1 MASHGRHVFSNSLE
15 MISELSLMMAKIISL
30 LLDTDFDNVEK
41 KEFFESIAMKL
52 ERVIFRLDKILG
64 DFTEDELREKSKVL
78 IKKLGKLKDKFI
90 MLDQMDVSDY
100 ESYNIDFNYLV
111 EETSSILEFLSD
123 FSGSLRRTV
132 DTFSD
137 RFNRDNDPNF
147 GFN

>member
-1 MASHGRHVFSNSLE
+1 
-15 MISELSLMMAKIISL
+15 MAKIISL
-30 LLDTDFDNVEK
+30 LLDTDFDNMEM

-100 ESYNIDFNYLV
+100 VSYNIDFNYLV

>member
-1 MASHGRHVFSNSLE
+1 
-15 MISELSLMMAKIISL
+15 
-30 LLDTDFDNVEK
+30 
-41 KEFFESIAMKL
+41 
-52 ERVIFRLDKILG
+52 
-64 DFTEDELREKSKVL
+64 
-78 IKKLGKLKDKFI
+78 
-90 MLDQMDVSDY
+90 MDVSDY

>member
-1 MASHGRHVFSNSLE
+1 
-15 MISELSLMMAKIISL
+15 
-30 LLDTDFDNVEK
+30 
-41 KEFFESIAMKL
+41 MKL

>member
-1 MASHGRHVFSNSLE
+1 MLIINNRKYLDEYDLDVNTFGNLDKAKLYKEKLNKILKD
-15 MISELSLMMAKIISL
+15 SEFRKIIQ
-30 LLDTDFDNVEK
+30 D
-41 KEFFESIAMKL
+41 
-52 ERVIFRLDKILG
+52 
-64 DFTEDELREKSKVL
+64 
-78 IKKLGKLKDKFI
+78 
-90 MLDQMDVSDY
+90 
-100 ESYNIDFNYLV
+100 NIDFNYLV

>member
-1 MASHGRHVFSNSLE
+1 
-15 MISELSLMMAKIISL
+15 MMAKIISL
-30 LLDTDFDNVEK
+30 LLDTDFDNMEK

-100 ESYNIDFNYLV
+100 VSYNIDFNYLV